1 MCWHYYYG
9 PEQKLYNV
17 FGGNVAVWLPVE
29 RKHLRQAWLFGKLRQ
44 PTLAWVLC
52 TGRMGC
58 NRTKGSISPMT
69 ARSPELF
76 EWLAILAVFVHGS
89 IQDVYRFEDVEVVAK
104 RMLVY
109 VFGVLSILLCWS

>member
-1 MCWHYYYG
+1 
-9 PEQKLYNV
+9 
-17 FGGNVAVWLPVE
+17 
-29 RKHLRQAWLFGKLRQ
+29 
-44 PTLAWVLC
+44 
-52 TGRMGC
+52 
-58 NRTKGSISPMT
+58 MT